1 MSRRF
6 RFIASGLTHE
16 GLVRSANEDA
26 HLLRNDVG
34 LWAVADGMGGH
45 ENGQW
50 AAATIVAALARA
62 PFTGDFGADVGVV
75 EAAMAEANSTIRE
88 QAEKIG
94 KRMGSTTVVLMAD
107 GRRFACLWV
116 GDSRI
121 YRLRGDTLER
131 LTRDHTQVQEMVDKG
146 ILSAAEADD
155 HPMGHVLSRAVGV
168 EEPLRLDVIDGE
180 LDAGDVFLLCSDGL
194 SGVIAEE
201 DIRKALT
208 ETDSRSAARQLMEK
222 TMSEGAPDNVTLI
235 TVACEEMT
243 ALSLEGAH

>member
-50 AAATIVAALARA
+50 AAATIIRALADTV
-62 PFTGDFGADVGVV
+62 FSGDLDNDVGAVRV
-75 EAAMAEANSTIRE
+75 AMATANTTIRDQSE
-88 QAEKIG
+88 QVG
-94 KRMGSTTVVLMAD
+94 KRMGSTAVVLIAD
-107 GRRFACLWV
+107 GRRFACLWA

-121 YRLRGDTLER
+121 YRLRGETLQR
-131 LTRDHTQVQEMVDKG
+131 LTRDHTQVQDMVDKG
-146 ILSAAEADD
+146 IISAADADD

-168 EEPLRLDVIDGE
+168 EEPLRLDVIEGE
-180 LDAGDVFLLCSDGL
+180 LDAGDVFLLCSDGV

-208 ETDSRSAARQLMEK
+208 ESDSRSAARQLMER

-243 ALSLEGAH
+243 ALSLEGVR